1 MLIKKN
7 INDQDEYEEEEG
19 SEDIMKQFKIKG
31 SENDQLVEDIG
42 YNEDEYMNTRND
54 GEDQQEIGQE
64 QEQGNEE
71 GDQLIDG
78 NNQFIHLKAGDED
91 QEQGELEEQGEFE
104 DDGELFDDELP

>member
-1 MLIKKN
+1 
-7 INDQDEYEEEEG
+7 
-19 SEDIMKQFKIKG
+19 MKQFKIKG
-31 SENDQLVEDIG
+31 SKNDYLVEDFG
-42 YNEDEYMNTRND
+42 YNQDEQMNIGND
-54 GEDQQEIGQE
+54 DEDQQEIGQE

-91 QEQGELEEQGEFE
+91 QELNELVDEGEFE

>member
-1 MLIKKN
+1 M
-7 INDQDEYEEEEG
+7 
-19 SEDIMKQFKIKG
+19 MKQFKIKG
-31 SENDQLVEDIG
+31 SKNDELVEDIG
-42 YNEDEYMNTRND
+42 YNEDDYMNTGND
-54 GEDQQEIGQE
+54 GEDQQEIGQEQE

-104 DDGELFDDELP
+104 DDGGFFDDELP